1 MNSER
6 TLGDICNDINQSLE
20 EYERDK
26 KQLNHTKLN
35 ELKEELLNS
44 LIINKDKEERVN
56 SSFIELVSHLKETTI
71 DTTIEWQYAPL
82 YNDLLA
88 GIYEVV
94 PAIQSTPLP
103 KVLKMTYKKINE
115 K

>member
-1 MNSER
+1 MDSER

-26 KQLNHTKLN
+26 KHISHTKLDS
-35 ELKEELLNS
+35 LKEELLNS
-44 LIINKDKEERVN
+44 LTINKDKEERVN
-56 SSFIELVSHLKETTI
+56 SSFIELVSHLQETSNNTTI
-71 DTTIEWQYAPL
+71 DWEYAPL

-88 GIYEVV
+88 GIYEKI
-94 PAIQSTPLP
+94 PAIQITPLP
-103 KVLKMTYKKINE
+103 KVLKMSYKKINE